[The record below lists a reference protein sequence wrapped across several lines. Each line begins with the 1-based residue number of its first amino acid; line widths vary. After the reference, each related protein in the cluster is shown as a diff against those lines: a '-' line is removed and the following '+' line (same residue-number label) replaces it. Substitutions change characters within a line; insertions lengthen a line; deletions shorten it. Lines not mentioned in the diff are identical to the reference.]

1 MIELLIVRSL
11 GVDVSHGLS
20 SQPKLS
26 VRRDPLASAVSP
38 GILIS
43 ALALQRRRLE
53 MPQRYGKL
61 SVEMDLVVLS
71 QASSGL

>member
-1 MIELLIVRSL
+1 MIELLIVCSL

-20 SQPKLS
+20 SKPKLS

-71 QASSGL
+71 QASSGQ